1 MTDDRSTSVFST
13 DASIY
18 GKKIT
23 SVPKPERNV
32 GIDTAGTFYDNLIYE
47 GENSQLDITKL
58 QSFLQISQSR
68 ETMYQLLDTMAEDP
82 TIAAVLETYA
92 EDATE
97 TNDDGRIVWCTSNDI
112 NIAKYITYL
121 LDTMNVD
128 KNSYRW
134 VYSLC
139 KYGDLYI
146 RLDRQ

>member
-1 MTDDRSTSVFST
+1 
-13 DASIY
+13 
-18 GKKIT
+18 
-23 SVPKPERNV
+23 
-32 GIDTAGTFYDNLIYE
+32 
-47 GENSQLDITKL
+47 
-58 QSFLQISQSR
+58 
-68 ETMYQLLDTMAEDP
+68 MYQLLDTMAEDP

-139 KYGDLYI
+139 KYGDLYL
-146 RLDRQ
+146 RLYRQSDIQPDLFDDEPKQKNKLNEQLTKILEPEEPQTL

>member
-1 MTDDRSTSVFST
+1 MNDDRSTSVFNA

-23 SVPKPERNV
+23 SVPKPEGNV
-32 GIDTAGTFYDNLIYE
+32 GIHTAGTFYDNLIYE

-128 KNSYRW
+128 KNSY
-134 VYSLC
+134 
-139 KYGDLYI
+139 KK
-146 RLDRQ
+146 